1 MNSQEIREG
10 EEMRPGLS
18 HAALISAA
26 MEFILHT
33 FGMAEVGG
41 WGWGMGGGRKGREEE
56 VTHEIIFFFF

>member
-26 MEFILHT
+26 MEFVLHT
-33 FGMAEVGG
+33 FGMGEVGG
-41 WGWGMGGGRKGREEE
+41 GGGDGRGREEE
-56 VTHEIIFFFF
+56 VTH

>member
-1 MNSQEIREG
+1 MNSREIREG

-33 FGMAEVGG
+33 FGMAEVGVG
-41 WGWGMGGGRKGREEE
+41 GRGGGREGGGKGGRKKL
-56 VTHEIIFFFF
+56 HMK

>member
-1 MNSQEIREG
+1 MNSREIREG

-33 FGMAEVGG
+33 FGMAEVGVG
-41 WGWGMGGGRKGREEE
+41 GGEGGGRGAEREGGRSY
-56 VTHEIIFFFF
+56 T